1 MQPAEGSNPL
11 PGEPSTDRD
20 LAAAG
25 VIHDVNQM
33 LAVITGRAEL
43 LLRREPEHRAHLE
56 AILLAAADAAA
67 MLGRL
72 AHDAAGLP
80 RAEGAADIAH
90 AVESAALLVIPP
102 DGAWAAGSPPH
113 GGWALELG
121 LEARLTAAVPASVL
135 REVLV
140 NLLTNAMAVLPRGG
154 RVRIEARRDGDRC
167 VLSVADSGPGLTVA
181 DPESVFAA
189 GFTTSGAPGRG
200 IGLAACRQ
208 LLAAHGASL
217 SAARAG
223 GPGAVFTIVAP
234 AGQAPAAGDR
244 PAAAAGAAPAATMEV
259 VVVDDEPAVREMLAD
274 VLAEL
279 GCTVTCH
286 RDGPGA
292 LAAGAPG
299 TAALALV
306 DRRLPGPDGPAVTA
320 SLRARA
326 PGLVVALMTGWD
338 RDEVATGT
346 GGADFVL
353 RKPIALA
360 TLQDL
365 LIKADALWRE
375 RRGALEQGPGGN

>member
-1 MQPAEGSNPL
+1 MHPPEGPGPA
-11 PGEPSTDRD
+11 PGEPPVDRE

-25 VIHDVNQM
+25 VVHDVNQM

-43 LLRREPEHRAHLE
+43 LLRREPRHRAHLE

-72 AHDAAGLP
+72 AHDDAGRP
-80 RAEGAADIAH
+80 RAEGQAEIAL

-102 DGAWAAGSPPH
+102 DGAWAVATPPG
-113 GGWALELG
+113 GGWTLERC
-121 LEARLTAAVPASVL
+121 LEDRLAAAVPAGVL

-140 NLLTNAMAVLPRGG
+140 NLLTNAVAVLPRGG
-154 RVRIEARRDGDRC
+154 RVRIEAHRDGDRC
-167 VLSVADSGPGLTVA
+167 VLSVADSGPGLAVA
-181 DPESVFAA
+181 DPETVFAT
-189 GFTTSGAPGRG
+189 GFTTSGARGRG

-208 LLAAHGASL
+208 LLAAHGATL
-217 SAARAG
+217 SAARSG

-234 AGQAPAAGDR
+234 AGQAPVVADEAAT
-244 PAAAAGAAPAATMEV
+244 AAAGAATMEV

-279 GCTVTCH
+279 GCSVTCH

-299 TAALALV
+299 TAGLALV
-306 DRRLPGPDGPAVTA
+306 DRRLPGPDGPAVAA

-338 RDEVATGT
+338 RDEVAAGT

-365 LIKADALWRE
+365 LAKADALWRE
-375 RRGALEQGPGGN
+375 RRGAP

>member
-1 MQPAEGSNPL
+1 MHSPEGSS
-11 PGEPSTDRD
+11 PGPPEEPAGRD

-43 LLRREPEHRAHLE
+43 LLRREPQHRAHLE
-56 AILLAAADAAA
+56 AIRLAAADAAA

-72 AHDAAGLP
+72 AHDAPGP
-80 RAEGAADIAH
+80 TRAEGAADIAL
-90 AVESAALLVIPP
+90 AVDAAALLVIPP
-102 DGAWAAGSPPH
+102 DGAWAEVATPH
-113 GGWALELG
+113 GGWALERR
-121 LEARLTAAVPASVL
+121 LEARLAAAVPARVL

-140 NLLTNAMAVLPRGG
+140 NLLTNAVAVLPQGG
-154 RVRIEARRDGDRC
+154 RVRVEARRDGDRC
-167 VLSVADSGPGLTVA
+167 VLSVADSGPGLPVA

-189 GFTTSGAPGRG
+189 GFTTSGASGRG
-200 IGLAACRQ
+200 LGLAACRQ
-208 LLAAHGASL
+208 LLAAHGATL
-217 SAARAG
+217 TAARGG

-234 AGQAPAAGDR
+234 AGQTPDAAVG
-244 PAAAAGAAPAATMEV
+244 PAAASAVAAMEV
-259 VVVDDEPAVREMLAD
+259 VVVDDEPAVRDMLAD

-279 GCTVTCH
+279 GCRVTCH

-299 TAALALV
+299 TATLALV
-306 DRRLPGPDGPAVTA
+306 DRRLPGPDGPAVMA

-338 RDEVATGT
+338 HDEVTAGS

-365 LIKADALWRE
+365 LARADALWRE
-375 RRGALEQGPGGN
+375 RRGAPERGPGGN